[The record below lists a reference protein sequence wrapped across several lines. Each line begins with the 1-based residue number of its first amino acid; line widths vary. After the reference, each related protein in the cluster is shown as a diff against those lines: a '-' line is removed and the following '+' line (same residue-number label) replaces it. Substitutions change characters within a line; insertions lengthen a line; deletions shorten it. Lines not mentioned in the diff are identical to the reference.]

1 MYKIC
6 AVRKVEGVY
15 KKYSSNVGDLSDV
28 YTIAVKL
35 GLKNGYILED
45 NSPWGTINSEGV
57 IDRIDYRMAI
67 NPRLEELSNT
77 SSAYIVHGISLNK
90 EKYTCQC
97 VELSSVNMERALG
110 FVYDYKITNGFIEL
124 GSNICA
130 LIDSEGF
137 VTEL

>member
-15 KKYSSNVGDLSDV
+15 KKYSSSVGELSDV

-35 GLKNGYILED
+35 GLQNGYILE
-45 NSPWGTINSEGV
+45 NNTPWGTINSDGV
-57 IDRIDYRMAI
+57 IDRIDYRMTN
-67 NPRLEELSNT
+67 NPKLVSDKK
-77 SSAYIVHGISLNK
+77 SACIVHGIALDK
-90 EKYTCQC
+90 EKYTCSC
-97 VELSSVNMERALG
+97 SEVNVNSLDVALQ
-110 FVYDYKITNGFIEL
+110 FVYTYKITNGFVEL
-124 GSNICA
+124 DGRVYA